1 MKLQNKLLRHVISA
15 GVVVLTSSF
24 LVYELIATHRDMS
37 GYMRYII
44 EKGESTFLYDKYQ
57 NQLIISQFLRKLDTP
72 PNQTEVEQV
81 CNSVQHNGD
90 VSGLNIAGYTY
101 HQLHGTLSAAH
112 ADCGKWRG
120 DIPALQAFDRAV
132 AKNDSW
138 QPEVPATLKS
148 EKRFRY
154 YIDLVNKYIYFYA
167 PVRIKSNPIQNWNFL
182 QDSKLGISQAS
193 LDGLEQGRSL
203 ISTVYVD
210 AMTGKNI
217 LSFLTPVYFKDKLKG
232 VVMVDVTA
240 QEIEA
245 LLYTSDRPLVWRYL
259 DITLKD
265 SDTGAL
271 IEVHHSKTH
280 LLNYAHYTHQVAE
293 NLRITLSLDVMYFLL
308 SSWKLFLFYL
318 LSTAALLHLVR
329 VHFRLYNSVSK
340 ENISDT
346 MTGLYNRKILTTMLE
361 SRLQRLTAQGV
372 NVVTMALDCDGLK
385 KINDT
390 WGHNAGDEAIILLA
404 QAISASIRSSDY
416 GVRLGGDEFFL
427 ILIDYPE
434 SEAENIPARIR
445 QYLTIHDHQQRVDFS
460 WGAEHLAP
468 EQSLSEAMKAA
479 DARLYMNKKQK
490 KSPDIRR

>member
-1 MKLQNKLLRHVISA
+1 MISIRIN
-15 GVVVLTSSF
+15 SSSLSF
-24 LVYELIATHRDMS
+24 CVSWIL
-37 GYMRYII
+37 
-44 EKGESTFLYDKYQ
+44 
-57 NQLIISQFLRKLDTP
+57 

-81 CNSVQHNGD
+81 CNSVQHNGG

-101 HQLHGTLSAAH
+101 PQLHGTLSAAH

-346 MTGLYNRKILTTMLE
+346 MTGLYNRKIFTPMLE

-390 WGHNAGDEAIILLA
+390 WGITPATKRLFYWRRLFPHPFVAAIMA
-404 QAISASIRSSDY
+404 CA
-416 GVRLGGDEFFL
+416 
-427 ILIDYPE
+427 
-434 SEAENIPARIR
+434 
-445 QYLTIHDHQQRVDFS
+445 
-460 WGAEHLAP
+460 
-468 EQSLSEAMKAA
+468 
-479 DARLYMNKKQK
+479 
-490 KSPDIRR
+490 